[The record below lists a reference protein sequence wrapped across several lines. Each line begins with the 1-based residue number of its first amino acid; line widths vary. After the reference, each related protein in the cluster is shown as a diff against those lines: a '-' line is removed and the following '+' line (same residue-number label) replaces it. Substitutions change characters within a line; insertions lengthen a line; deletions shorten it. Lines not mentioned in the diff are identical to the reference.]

1 MALHVD
7 FGLAGPITLDA
18 FSIQLIGP
26 SPSPLSPFD
35 VPFTGIISLSG
46 LIGPAGTVS
55 LSGDSLFVAN
65 STVSSSTGGAGD
77 GGNVLVTASGP
88 VVLEGAS
95 ATRRT
100 ARPGARGGRTLAS
113 FGVVGRGGLPLL
125 SVLASYWTGALG
137 AAEKLGDATGRID
150 ILARRAE
157 AHRTLGYLN
166 RSLTDLKAAIRGGG
180 CRGLATQRPRHRLY
194 AVGRAGYAAF
204 LQLADIQRRTG

>member
-1 MALHVD
+1 MEVALHVD

-113 FGVVGRGGLPLL
+113 FGGVGRGGLPLL
-125 SVLASYWTGALG
+125 SCTGPARWVRPRNWATRPDESISWRAGRRLT
-137 AAEKLGDATGRID
+137 APWVTSTGR
-150 ILARRAE
+150 
-157 AHRTLGYLN
+157 
-166 RSLTDLKAAIRGGG
+166 
-180 CRGLATQRPRHRLY
+180 
-194 AVGRAGYAAF
+194 
-204 LQLADIQRRTG
+204 